1 MIGRRLLSIKK
12 RNLRI
17 ITEDGLS
24 LREGATKVKTS
35 ILNGRHGDV
44 SIYASLLANLLAS
57 LHTFV
62 VEPRFFK

>member
-1 MIGRRLLSIKK
+1 MIGPRLLSIKK

-24 LREGATKVKTS
+24 LREGATKVKTV
-35 ILNGRHGDV
+35 ILNGRHGGI
-44 SIYASLLANLLAS
+44 SICARLLANLLAS

-62 VEPRFFK
+62 AEPRFFK